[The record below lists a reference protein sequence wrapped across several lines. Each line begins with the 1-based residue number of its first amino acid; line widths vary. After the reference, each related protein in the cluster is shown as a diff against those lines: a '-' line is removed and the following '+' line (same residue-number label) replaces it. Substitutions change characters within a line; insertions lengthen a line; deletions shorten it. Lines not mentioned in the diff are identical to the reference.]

1 MASQMVIKVLG
12 FYVLKQDETGVCLTL
27 GKYSGSVGPGL
38 GFAVPFFQQ
47 VRKTTSSLQTIDLP
61 NQQIVLNGNISVTIS
76 GNLNFRVTNPER
88 ALLSVSNYHYTMQQ
102 LALTT
107 ISDVLGTKSIEE
119 VRSSKTKIADEI
131 ERQVAKLAT
140 EWGIGSV
147 DIRLTDARLD
157 ENLQRAMMRET
168 EAQKEASAIRI
179 KAESDRVVASIFAD
193 AAKMLAASPGAMTL
207 RILQTLSDVSSDK
220 TTIVVPIPIELLN
233 RHTAET
239 SSTPASRPVEPI
251 AEVATSNV
259 PAMATLKLKG
269 DRTVAVCPSCQMRYD
284 STEIVGNMKYDV
296 SPDIPGQ
303 QARCRQCQ
311 TIFSLPQDA

>member
-131 ERQVAKLAT
+131 EPRRQPLLAVRLLAAKVADAGVEVVRRQMLIRKRSAT
-140 EWGIGSV
+140 EFER
-147 DIRLTDARLD
+147 RLTRP
-157 ENLQRAMMRET
+157 R
-168 EAQKEASAIRI
+168 S
-179 KAESDRVVASIFAD
+179 AD
-193 AAKMLAASPGAMTL
+193 AHA
-207 RILQTLSDVSSDK
+207 D
-220 TTIVVPIPIELLN
+220 ELLAQDVERCD
-233 RHTAET
+233 RH
-239 SSTPASRPVEPI
+239 
-251 AEVATSNV
+251 
-259 PAMATLKLKG
+259 G
-269 DRTVAVCPSCQMRYD
+269 DRFDLPH
-284 STEIVGNMKYDV
+284 
-296 SPDIPGQ
+296 P
-303 QARCRQCQ
+303 ARRRGHARFEQLARM
-311 TIFSLPQDA
+311 TT